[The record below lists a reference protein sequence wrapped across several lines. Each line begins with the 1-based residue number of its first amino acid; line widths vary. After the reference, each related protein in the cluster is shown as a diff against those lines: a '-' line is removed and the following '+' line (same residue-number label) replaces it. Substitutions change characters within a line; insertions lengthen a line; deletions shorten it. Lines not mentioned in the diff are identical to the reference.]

1 MVQVVSRF
9 RVRGVRRGSLVIHI
23 EVSKFKDEKRLKS
36 EALIYKY
43 I

>member
-23 EVSKFKDEKRLKS
+23 LEIKVQKDER
-36 EALIYKY
+36 ALSYM
-43 I
+43 

>member
-23 EVSKFKDEKRLKS
+23 LEIKVQRRKS
-36 EALIYKY
+36 SFIYV